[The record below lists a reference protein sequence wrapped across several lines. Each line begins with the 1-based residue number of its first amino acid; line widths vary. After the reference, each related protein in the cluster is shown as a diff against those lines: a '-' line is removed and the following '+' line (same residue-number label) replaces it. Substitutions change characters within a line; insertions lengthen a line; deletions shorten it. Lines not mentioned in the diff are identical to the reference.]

1 VLKVD
6 VSALSGAPTSVSVV
20 RVHYAVVGMV
30 ATLLWDANT
39 DVRILDLA
47 GNGTFDLEAFGGLPN
62 NASTGVTGDILL
74 TTTGHSSGDSYAI
87 VLEMRKQCRF
97 ADLSRHPQ
105 DFVRGIPDKPQVP
118 WTRPEPSDHSV
129 SPFIEDETGFS
140 LFDEVAVALSQN

>member
-1 VLKVD
+1 VSEQRIGDWRVICDASGIKCWASETVLQWNG
-6 VSALSGAPTSVSVV
+6 L
-20 RVHYAVVGMV
+20 RV
-30 ATLLWDANT
+30 L
-39 DVRILDLA
+39 R
-47 GNGTFDLEAFGGLPN
+47 
-62 NASTGVTGDILL
+62 
-74 TTTGHSSGDSYAI
+74 
-87 VLEMRKQCRF
+87 RF